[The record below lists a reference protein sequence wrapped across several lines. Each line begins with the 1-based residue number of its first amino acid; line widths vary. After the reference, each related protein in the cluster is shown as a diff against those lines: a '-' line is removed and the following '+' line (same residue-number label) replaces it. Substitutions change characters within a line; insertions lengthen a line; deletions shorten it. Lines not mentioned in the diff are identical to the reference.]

1 MKPSRSEPGLVV
13 SAAVHA
19 GLLLATL
26 IAFSDTKKFDDAQES
41 VPVDIVTDA
50 QLNQVMKGEKA
61 AKEIKPAQRADKVA
75 EQHETKPLPPL
86 AEAKKDV
93 AAPPPPL
100 KPRLDE
106 PEDKPEAPP
115 PPKRIA
121 ALPPTPEPPL
131 RPTPPKAEPPKPEP
145 PKPQPAKAEPPKL
158 EPPKPERA
166 KPAPTPPEREDP
178 EEAEVVKPKP
188 PVRPKPEKEA
198 KETPQPPEKPKPKEE
213 PKPRD
218 EPKKEEAK
226 KETAKPKEAAKE
238 ASKQLKVDEVARLL
252 EKKKAAEKGAPSD
265 SDEKKKSDKP
275 PAKPKSGDEAAPKS
289 KFDAANIANL
299 LSHEAPQRRAA
310 TGADLTKTA
319 SLGAPTA
326 SAPRMSPTMQAQ
338 IDAYTVEHYRKCWE
352 TALSVDAHA
361 YVPQVEFRFTRNG
374 ALDGQPRLL
383 NPSANPV
390 ERSRGEQ
397 ALGAVRRCSPMPI
410 PPAFEAYFDYWRV
423 TVLNMTNDM

>member
-1 MKPSRSEPGLVV
+1 
-13 SAAVHA
+13 
-19 GLLLATL
+19 
-26 IAFSDTKKFDDAQES
+26 
-41 VPVDIVTDA
+41 
-50 QLNQVMKGEKA
+50 
-61 AKEIKPAQRADKVA
+61 
-75 EQHETKPLPPL
+75 
-86 AEAKKDV
+86 
-93 AAPPPPL
+93 
-100 KPRLDE
+100 
-106 PEDKPEAPP
+106 PEDKPETPP
-115 PPKRIA
+115 PPKRVA

-145 PKPQPAKAEPPKL
+145 PKAQPAKAEPPKP

-166 KPAPTPPEREDP
+166 KPAPTPPEREEP

-198 KETPQPPEKPKPKEE
+198 KETPQPPEKPKDE
-213 PKPRD
+213 PK
-218 EPKKEEAK
+218 PKKEEAK
-226 KETAKPKEAAKE
+226 KETAKPKETAKE
-238 ASKQLKVDEVARLL
+238 PTKQLKVDEVAKLL
-252 EKKKAAEKGAPSD
+252 EKKKAAEKGAPSE
-265 SDEKKKSDKP
+265 SDDKKKSDKP
-275 PAKPKSGDEAAPKS
+275 QAKPKSGDEAAPKS

>member
-26 IAFSDTKKFDDAQES
+26 IAFSDTKKFDDAQET

-50 QLNQVMKGEKA
+50 QLNQVMKGEKT
-61 AKEIKPAQRADKVA
+61 AKETKPVQRADKIA

-86 AEAKKDV
+86 AEAEKDI
-93 AAPPPPL
+93 AAPPPPM

-131 RPTPPKAEPPKPEP
+131 RPTPPKAEPPKPE
-145 PKPQPAKAEPPKL
+145 
-158 EPPKPERA
+158 RA
-166 KPAPTPPEREDP
+166 KPAPTPPEREEP

-198 KETPQPPEKPKPKEE
+198 KETPQPPEKPKDE
-213 PKPRD
+213 PK
-218 EPKKEEAK
+218 PKKEEAK
-226 KETAKPKEAAKE
+226 KETAKPKETAKE
-238 ASKQLKVDEVARLL
+238 PAKQLKVDEVAKLL

-275 PAKPKSGDEAAPKS
+275 QAKPKSGDEAAPKS
-289 KFDAANIANL
+289 KFDTANIANL

>member
-26 IAFSDTKKFDDAQES
+26 IAFSDTKKFDDAQET

-50 QLNQVMKGEKA
+50 QINQVMKGEKA
-61 AKEIKPAQRADKVA
+61 AKEIKPVQRADKIA
-75 EQHETKPLPPL
+75 EQHETRPLPPL

-115 PPKRIA
+115 PPKRLA

-145 PKPQPAKAEPPKL
+145 PKPQPAMAEPPKP

-166 KPAPTPPEREDP
+166 KPAPTPPEREEP

-213 PKPRD
+213 PR
-218 EPKKEEAK
+218 KEEAK
-226 KETAKPKEAAKE
+226 KDEAKPKEPAT
-238 ASKQLKVDEVARLL
+238 KQLKVDEVAKLL

-326 SAPRMSPTMQAQ
+326 SAPRMSPTLQAQ
-338 IDAYTVEHYRKCWE
+338 IDAYTVDHYRRCWQ
-352 TALSVDAHA
+352 ASLSINAQT
-361 YVPQVEFRFTRNG
+361 YVPRVEFRLSREG
-374 ALDGQPRLL
+374 ALEGAPRLL
-383 NPSANPV
+383 NPSSDPV

-410 PPAFEAYFDYWRV
+410 PAAFAPYYDYWRV
-423 TVLNMTNDM
+423 TELDMREDM

>member
-1 MKPSRSEPGLVV
+1 MKPSRSQPGLIV
-13 SAAVHA
+13 SAAAHA

-26 IAFSDTKKFDDAQES
+26 IAFSDTKKFDDAQET

-50 QLNQVMKGEKA
+50 QINQVMKGEKT
-61 AKEIKPAQRADKVA
+61 AKEIKPVQRADKIA

-93 AAPPPPL
+93 AAPPPPM
-100 KPRLDE
+100 KPRLEE

-115 PPKRIA
+115 PPKRVA

-131 RPTPPKAEPPKPEP
+131 RPTPPKAEPAKAE
-145 PKPQPAKAEPPKL
+145 PQPAKAEPPKP

-166 KPAPTPPEREDP
+166 KPAPTPPEREEP

-213 PKPRD
+213 
-218 EPKKEEAK
+218 AK
-226 KETAKPKEAAKE
+226 KEAAKPKEPA
-238 ASKQLKVDEVARLL
+238 KQLKVDEVAKLL
-252 EKKKAAEKGAPSD
+252 EKKKAAEKGAPSE

-275 PAKPKSGDEAAPKS
+275 PAKPKSGDESAPKS

-326 SAPRMSPTMQAQ
+326 NAPRMSPTLQAQ
-338 IDAYTVEHYRKCWE
+338 IDAYTVDHYRRCWQA
-352 TALSVDAHA
+352 ALSINAHS
-361 YVPQVEFRFTRNG
+361 YVPRVEFRLTREG
-374 ALDGQPRLL
+374 ALEGAPRLL
-383 NPSANPV
+383 NPSSDPV
-390 ERSRGEQ
+390 EHSRGEQ
-397 ALGAVRRCSPMPI
+397 ALAAVRRCSPMPI
-410 PPAFEAYFDYWRV
+410 PAAFAPHYDYWRV
-423 TVLNMTNDM
+423 TELDMREDM